1 MALNKGRG
9 GGGGLVV
16 SRRDSR
22 LGSIPASTNWV
33 VVLKPHELTD
43 IKPPTPGDK
52 LLAFLLCHHQAF
64 NTISKTSMSSWFS
77 GKCCSAAVGI
87 GFLTL
92 KVLFGADLID
102 FWIKD
107 NSDFNPNRFDA
118 VPLKMKTYNS
128 AVLRENSTEWILLSA
143 GKSVFTTLIMCVNG
157 SAKEKFLIAV
167 FSCLRI

>member
-9 GGGGLVV
+9 GGLVV
-16 SRRDSR
+16 CRRDSW

-52 LLAFLLCHHQAF
+52 LLAFLLCRHQPF

-77 GKCCSAAVGI
+77 GKCCIAAVGI

-102 FWIKD
+102 IWIKD
-107 NSDFNPNRFDA
+107 NSDFNPNWFDA
-118 VPLKMKTYNS
+118 VPLKMKPYNE
-128 AVLRENSTEWILLSA
+128 AVLKENSTAVHGMNFTNSREERLYHVNYVCQRQCLIKILHCC
-143 GKSVFTTLIMCVNG
+143 F
-157 SAKEKFLIAV
+157 
-167 FSCLRI
+167 